1 MNEYLYIENF
11 GPIVEVEL
19 KDIKPF
25 TILIGESGS
34 GKSTIM
40 KVLSLFRWIY
50 KRINLRSYL
59 KLSNIKNTRI
69 SFNIKNLMKTSGIFE
84 FLKSDTVIVYRRDG
98 YEVRMENMSVSAK
111 KDINVDDLCL
121 DKICFIS
128 DKRSMIPDIL
138 DYKID
143 KRMGNY
149 YLQDTID
156 NFLLA
161 TANVK
166 SFSMDYL
173 GVELKVE
180 KSKTGVVSYKIKD
193 KTNEA
198 YSIDLKYASSG
209 MQTVTPLGI
218 ITEYFATKFDSKES
232 MNSSLFSYMQDAE
245 NLKAFSTARDIGDIQ
260 KRNVH
265 IMIEEPEL
273 ILYPESQKSLID
285 FLVYRC
291 FNSPHDYKMSLM
303 LATHSPYILNYM
315 NLLVDRYEKGKDTKY
330 KVSFDDVAAFE
341 IADGLLY
348 DLKIEGERKL
358 VDSRSL
364 SDPISSIYSEF
375 NEK

>member
-69 SFNIKNLMKTSGIFE
+69 SFNIKNLMKTSEIFE

-138 DYKID
+138 DYKI
-143 KRMGNY
+143 
-149 YLQDTID
+149 
-156 NFLLA
+156 
-161 TANVK
+161 
-166 SFSMDYL
+166 
-173 GVELKVE
+173 LK
-180 KSKTGVVSYKIKD
+180 
-193 KTNEA
+193 
-198 YSIDLKYASSG
+198 
-209 MQTVTPLGI
+209 
-218 ITEYFATKFDSKES
+218 F
-232 MNSSLFSYMQDAE
+232 
-245 NLKAFSTARDIGDIQ
+245 
-260 KRNVH
+260 
-265 IMIEEPEL
+265 
-273 ILYPESQKSLID
+273 
-285 FLVYRC
+285 
-291 FNSPHDYKMSLM
+291 
-303 LATHSPYILNYM
+303 
-315 NLLVDRYEKGKDTKY
+315 
-330 KVSFDDVAAFE
+330 
-341 IADGLLY
+341 
-348 DLKIEGERKL
+348 RK
-358 VDSRSL
+358 
-364 SDPISSIYSEF
+364 
-375 NEK
+375 